1 MTDLSIMILPPD
13 RQKFRPAANL
23 GEALKELAE
32 KLAPINTA
40 KITERRWKLSAP
52 TAENITK
59 GIASGTTL
67 VKAVR
72 AEGKDAWALWDAI
85 GELIIGE
92 SREDYDE
99 RLAAQLQERADHARQ
114 RLEARRARHREL
126 EARAST
132 HLALPRREGV
142 AEVSS

>member
-1 MTDLSIMILPPD
+1 MNFLPPD
-13 RQKFRPAANL
+13 RQFVRPSATL
-23 GEALKELAE
+23 GEALKVLAE
-32 KLAPINTA
+32 KFAPINTA
-40 KITERRWKLSAP
+40 KVAERRWKLSAP

-72 AEGKDAWALWDAI
+72 AEGEDAWALWDAI

-99 RLAAQLQERADHARQ
+99 RFAALLQERADYARQ

-126 EARAST
+126 EARAAT
-132 HLALPRREGV
+132 HLALPDREGV
-142 AEVSS
+142 AEVPS